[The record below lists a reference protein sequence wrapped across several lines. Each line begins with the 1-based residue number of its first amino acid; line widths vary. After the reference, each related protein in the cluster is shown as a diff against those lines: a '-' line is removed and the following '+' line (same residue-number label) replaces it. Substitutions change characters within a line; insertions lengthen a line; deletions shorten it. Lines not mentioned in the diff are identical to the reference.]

1 MATFQYSVGLGNVGS
16 YQVSG
21 VPYVTGNVQAL
32 GTAPGTAVQVA
43 FPSVTSWVVVSNVGG
58 TAELKVG
65 FSQNGVDGSD
75 NNNWLTVATASVT
88 PKLEVKVTE
97 IWLSGS
103 NGCSVMAGL
112 TGIPNITINNLNVSP
127 SGSNW
132 SGSVGALVG

>member
-21 VPYVTGNVQAL
+21 VPYVTGNVQAR

-75 NNNWLTVATASVT
+75 NN
-88 PKLEVKVTE
+88 
-97 IWLSGS
+97 IG
-103 NGCSVMAGL
+103 
-112 TGIPNITINNLNVSP
+112 
-127 SGSNW
+127 
-132 SGSVGALVG
+132 

>member
-21 VPYVTGNVQAL
+21 VPYVTGGVDCTSA
-32 GTAPGTAVQVA
+32 TRVS
-43 FPSVTSWVVVSNVGG
+43 FPSVTSWVAVTNHDATSHVR
-58 TAELKVG
+58 VG
-65 FSQNGVDGSD
+65 FSQKGVDGTNYFRVHQD
-75 NNNWLTVATASVT
+75 KTNGAPDPYTF
-88 PKLEVKVTE
+88 KLKVTE
-97 IWLSGS
+97 IWISGS
-103 NGCSVMAGL
+103 TSVDVCAGL